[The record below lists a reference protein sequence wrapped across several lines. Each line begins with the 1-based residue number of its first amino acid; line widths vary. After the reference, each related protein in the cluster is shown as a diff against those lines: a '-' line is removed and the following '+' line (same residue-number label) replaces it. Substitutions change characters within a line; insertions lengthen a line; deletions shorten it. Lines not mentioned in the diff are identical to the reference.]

1 MKTLS
6 VKSPQSAT
14 LGVSSLCG
22 GRKTKLE
29 TELCTVLHNAALWAT
44 AACRS
49 VSSRPV
55 LCDARTGSW
64 GQGGGGGLS
73 HAGPRCIALCPQEPG
88 RERGPKELGCCLHL
102 LQVERTLCWHK
113 FRRQLS
119 DWKEGDKSEVS
130 ASQVILT
137 DLKEALWGNAASWI
151 CTVVVLPSLLT
162 TFVHFL
168 N

>member
-55 LCDARTGSW
+55 LCAARTGS
-64 GQGGGGGLS
+64 
-73 HAGPRCIALCPQEPG
+73 
-88 RERGPKELGCCLHL
+88 
-102 LQVERTLCWHK
+102 
-113 FRRQLS
+113 
-119 DWKEGDKSEVS
+119 
-130 ASQVILT
+130 
-137 DLKEALWGNAASWI
+137 
-151 CTVVVLPSLLT
+151 
-162 TFVHFL
+162 
-168 N
+168 